1 MGARSVFGPLLL
13 LAWATAAA
21 AATAQ
26 EAPFGLAWGPVTDV
40 PRPSMIDR
48 EANVTALTYLHDKPI
63 ASGADTDR
71 VILEVC
77 RDEGLQQVVWLSRPL
92 SAAELPARYDAILRE
107 GTRRN
112 GPPRSDTRSETVA
125 WPNGRTLLAVGKPGP
140 GGSRLVMLSRGERY
154 DACSR
159 AHASTTGHPANVH
172 AGRLIDG
179 EDGDPR

>member
-1 MGARSVFGPLLL
+1 MDARVFGPLLL
-13 LAWATAAA
+13 SAWATAAA
-21 AATAQ
+21 AQ

-40 PRPSMIDR
+40 PRPSMVDR

-140 GGSRLVMLSRGERY
+140 GSSRLVMLSRGERY

-179 EDGDPR
+179 EDGDQR